1 MRVKF
6 SAEGGSASGGNGK
19 EINIKKIGILT
30 GGGDCAGHN
39 AVIYGLLRRINQANQ
54 SLPAGEK
61 MELIGLLEGWK
72 ALTRNPDTEKDKILQ
87 PLSTSDLK
95 DSYKVAGTII
105 KSSRTNLFSKAN
117 IEAKAPEKAMENV
130 KKLGLDCLV
139 VLGGDDTLGAAG
151 KLGKQFS
158 FPMFG
163 APKTMDNDVIGTER
177 TYGFQSAVIESVHFI
192 ENIMTTARSHNRCF
206 VVEVMGRH
214 AGWVALHAGI
224 AGGADITL
232 LPEEVVD
239 MREVIKKVEKAMAYQ
254 GYCLMVVSEGAHLFS
269 KSYPQDINDSNK
281 SLLDAVLA
289 DSKHAMVKARHALPK
304 KLDSFGNEQLG
315 GICEYIFALLHKHTT
330 GIEYRLQNCGHA
342 IRGGVAHV
350 EDRLLGLRFGDAI
363 FSFMKDGK
371 FGVYPG
377 LKADK
382 IVANDLLEVKGG
394 AFIPEDNQLLAM
406 KDAVDFY

>member
-1 MRVKF
+1 MKAKF
-6 SAEGGSASGGNGK
+6 QGK
-19 EINIKKIGILT
+19 EINIKRIGILT

-39 AVIYGLLRRINQANQ
+39 AVIYGLLRRINRANQ
-54 SLPAGEK
+54 TLPADEK

-72 ALTRNPDTEKDKILQ
+72 ALTRNPDTEREKILQ

-105 KSSRTNLFSKAN
+105 KSSRTNLFSKENVAK
-117 IEAKAPEKAMENV
+117 KAPEKAIENL
-130 KKLGLDCLV
+130 KKLDIDCLV

-163 APKTMDNDVIGTER
+163 APKTMDNDVFGTER
-177 TYGFQSAVIESVHFI
+177 TYGFESAVIESVHFI

-239 MREVIKKVEKAMAYQ
+239 MQTVIDKVKKAMAFQ
-254 GYCLMVVSEGAHLFS
+254 NYCVIVVSEGARLFD
-269 KSYPQDINDSNK
+269 KRYPKEINEINQK
-281 SLLDAVLA
+281 LLDAVIA
-289 DSKHAMVKARHALPK
+289 DEKHALVKARHNMPK

-315 GICEYIFALLHKHTT
+315 GIGEYIYAFLCKHTK
-330 GIEYRLQNCGHA
+330 GIDYRLQNCGHA

-350 EDRLLGLRFGDAI
+350 ADRLLGLRFGDAI
-363 FSFMKDGK
+363 FSFLEEGK
-371 FGVYPG
+371 FGTYPG